1 VVKLLEKC
9 KEMGLDV
16 IPLVQ
21 TFGHLEFV
29 LKLEQ
34 FSNLRELPE
43 IPQAL
48 CPSKNNSFKMVTK
61 LLHQVVELHSSVR
74 IISHLGIN
82 QTKHLICSAGS
93 ETKVRAH
100 RLRRGVHHGR
110 VLVVSKE
117 GA

>member
-1 VVKLLEKC
+1 MSTLKSGTVFQLIFLYQVTKLLQKC

-61 LLHQVVELHSSVR
+61 LLHQVVELHSTVR
-74 IISHLGIN
+74 IISNMKI
-82 QTKHLICSAGS
+82 S
-93 ETKVRAH
+93 
-100 RLRRGVHHGR
+100 
-110 VLVVSKE
+110 
-117 GA
+117 